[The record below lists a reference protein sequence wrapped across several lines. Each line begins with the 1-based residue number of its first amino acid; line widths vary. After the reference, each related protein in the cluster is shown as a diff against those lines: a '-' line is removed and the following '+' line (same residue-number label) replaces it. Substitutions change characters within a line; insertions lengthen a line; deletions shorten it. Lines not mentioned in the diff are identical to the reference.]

1 MNLNSDIVDPKG
13 QGMPPPYT
21 VDPPPPSAPTQGV
34 YPHLPQQPMQPPPQP
49 MQPPPAQGVVY
60 PPGPGYVPVVMTP
73 IMGPKPASITC
84 ASCNQQIVTRVELK
98 ASTKTHLFALL
109 LCFVFWPCV
118 CLPYC
123 IDSCQNADHYCPNCN
138 AYIGS
143 YTD

>member
-1 MNLNSDIVDPKG
+1 MNQSSEFNDPKG

-21 VDPPPPSAPTQGV
+21 AEPPPPPPVTNPS
-34 YPHLPQQPMQPPPQP
+34 YPYPPPP
-49 MQPPPAQGVVY
+49 MATAPVQGVVFQTS
-60 PPGPGYVPVVMTP
+60 PAYVPVVVTAM
-73 IMGPKPASITC
+73 MGPKPASVTC
-84 ASCNQQIVTRVELK
+84 RSCNQQIVTRVETK
-98 ASTKTHLFALL
+98 PSTKTHLFALL